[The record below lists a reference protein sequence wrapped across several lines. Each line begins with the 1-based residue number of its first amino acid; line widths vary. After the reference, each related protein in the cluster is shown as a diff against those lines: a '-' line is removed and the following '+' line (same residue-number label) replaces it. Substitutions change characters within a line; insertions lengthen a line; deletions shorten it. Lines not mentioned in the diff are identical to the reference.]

1 MVKTAIPADNV
12 NMEDTEFLPQLQE
25 AITQKTEWFNTDA
38 LEKLLLQYR
47 LIHSCVRH
55 LYDMLIKRS
64 LIESDPYRLDK
75 HITDITLPDTS
86 PFPDSEIFSKIGK
99 RFSEYETMLDYIC
112 TYVRFSVDSLPIPTV
127 KKLLDFA
134 KVFEWEDV
142 IISSSNSNAHGL
154 AVTLNN
160 ARNGAAPVVQSM
172 INDSI
177 NKCAQ
182 ASAEIKKILNELG
195 IFDREIYKYE
205 IRRDIIGSPRFDASV
220 ITSAENE
227 FNEIKKQFPKAFPKR
242 PFYADLVNEIVAEDI
257 GENKQKNQAATLAR
271 LEIKSGT
278 NQTKKKVTGPNPKD
292 LLMATVLA
300 IGALAPTVDQL
311 LIKLTANFDVFYEK
325 KKNFLSVFF
334 AALKKALHIAEK
346 ERVIMLPIK
355 DAKTGGEKTQ
365 KLNVKEFLND
375 LTRKDRIYSVIA
387 SKGPEYQKI
396 ESSGEEAILTFVNKQ
411 ISEAQSAFTIINAL
425 DAFFKNATDVLQKP
439 KIKGM
444 QIELSALRN
453 TIISINKKRGDFIAL
468 KEEIEQMQKLGIKNN
483 EA

>member
-1 MVKTAIPADNV
+1 MKTSIPADNM

-25 AITQKTEWFNTDA
+25 AITQKTEWFNSDA

-47 LIHSCVRH
+47 LIHSCVRN

-86 PFPDSEIFSKIGK
+86 PFPDSEIFSNIGK

-182 ASAEIKKILNELG
+182 ASAEIKKILNELESNG
-195 IFDREIYKYE
+195 NEKVSAPVTKTRTETNVSEMQTPSLFSSQLAEQIAKIDVNILTPIEALNTLYSLQSQAKKE
-205 IRRDIIGSPRFDASV
+205 IGSNS
-220 ITSAENE
+220 
-227 FNEIKKQFPKAFPKR
+227 
-242 PFYADLVNEIVAEDI
+242 
-257 GENKQKNQAATLAR
+257 
-271 LEIKSGT
+271 
-278 NQTKKKVTGPNPKD
+278 
-292 LLMATVLA
+292 
-300 IGALAPTVDQL
+300 
-311 LIKLTANFDVFYEK
+311 
-325 KKNFLSVFF
+325 
-334 AALKKALHIAEK
+334 
-346 ERVIMLPIK
+346 
-355 DAKTGGEKTQ
+355 
-365 KLNVKEFLND
+365 
-375 LTRKDRIYSVIA
+375 
-387 SKGPEYQKI
+387 
-396 ESSGEEAILTFVNKQ
+396 
-411 ISEAQSAFTIINAL
+411 
-425 DAFFKNATDVLQKP
+425 
-439 KIKGM
+439 
-444 QIELSALRN
+444 
-453 TIISINKKRGDFIAL
+453 
-468 KEEIEQMQKLGIKNN
+468 
-483 EA
+483 